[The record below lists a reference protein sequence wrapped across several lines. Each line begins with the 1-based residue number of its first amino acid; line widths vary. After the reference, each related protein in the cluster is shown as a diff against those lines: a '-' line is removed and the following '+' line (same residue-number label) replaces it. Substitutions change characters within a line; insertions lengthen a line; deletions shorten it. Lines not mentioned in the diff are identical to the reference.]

1 MEKNGSELDLPGFR
15 FHPTEEELLEFY
27 LRRATA
33 GKKLNFDIIGTL
45 NLYLYDPWDLPA
57 LAKMGER
64 EWYFFVPRDRRQ
76 ANGGRPNRTTERGF
90 WKATGSD
97 RPIRSAANPRRLIGL
112 KKTLVFYRGRAP
124 HGNKTDWV
132 MNEYRL
138 PDVLPFPT
146 SLSVPQPPKEDIV
159 LCKIYRKATSQKE
172 LEQRA
177 AMEASRASQGC
188 TVSATSSDQENLQK
202 ISFDNNEVIMDMKVE
217 FELPPFEFNKEVA
230 EVSSAE
236 TQPPIM
242 PLLESSADIE
252 WSALQPEPSVM
263 RPPASPA
270 SKTPAV
276 RQLPSLPALQVPNH
290 MSFDLVQDSFLS
302 QLRSPWLDQWSPL
315 YASLLN
321 F

>member
-33 GKKLNFDIIGTL
+33 GKKLTSTLLELSISTYMILGTSLIDMLLSYSCGLVIGFA
-45 NLYLYDPWDLPA
+45 A

-112 KKTLVFYRGRAP
+112 KKTLVFYLGRAP

-138 PDVLPFPT
+138 PDVLPT

-188 TVSATSSDQENLQK
+188 TASATSSDQENLQK
-202 ISFDNNEVIMDMKVE
+202 ISYDSNEVIMEMKVE
-217 FELPPFEFNKEVA
+217 L
-230 EVSSAE
+230 SC
-236 TQPPIM
+236 
-242 PLLESSADIE
+242 
-252 WSALQPEPSVM
+252 
-263 RPPASPA
+263 
-270 SKTPAV
+270 
-276 RQLPSLPALQVPNH
+276 RQLSLIKRRRRCLRPKPNRRLCLC
-290 MSFDLVQDSFLS
+290 SSRRQLS
-302 QLRSPWLDQWSPL
+302 NARHFHQSRQPFVHHQARRRKPQRSGSYRACRRFKFPTT
-315 YASLLN
+315 
-321 F
+321 

>member
-1 MEKNGSELDLPGFR
+1 MEKSGSELDLPGFR

-27 LRRATA
+27 LRRAAA

-45 NLYLYDPWDLPA
+45 NLYLYDPWDLPS

-112 KKTLVFYRGRAP
+112 KKTLVYYRGRAP
-124 HGNKTDWV
+124 RGTKTDWV

-138 PDVLPFPT
+138 PDALHT
-146 SLSVPQPPKEDIV
+146 SFSSPQQPKEDIV
-159 LCKIYRKATSQKE
+159 LCKIYRKATTMKE
-172 LEQRA
+172 LEHRA
-177 AMEASRASQGC
+177 ALEEESKAASQGC
-188 TVSATSSDQENLQK
+188 TVSADSSDQETFQRFSTEDEVAPTEMQNEA
-202 ISFDNNEVIMDMKVE
+202 NEVTSANSISTARPPVDSIVPVAAGR
-217 FELPPFEFNKEVA
+217 PPFSPK
-230 EVSSAE
+230 
-236 TQPPIM
+236 PPTVG
-242 PLLESSADIE
+242 LLPSPPPE
-252 WSALQPEPSVM
+252 LQ
-263 RPPASPA
+263 
-270 SKTPAV
+270 AV

-290 MSFDLVQDSFLS
+290 MTFGWGQDSFLG

>member
-1 MEKNGSELDLPGFR
+1 MERSGSELDLPGFR

-112 KKTLVFYRGRAP
+112 KKTLVYYRGRAP

-138 PDVLPFPT
+138 PDVLPT
-146 SLSVPQPPKEDIV
+146 SFSVPQPPKEDIV
-159 LCKIYRKATSQKE
+159 LCKIYRKATSLKE

-177 AMEASRASQGC
+177 ALEESRTSA
-188 TVSATSSDQENLQK
+188 SATSADQDNMHK
-202 ISFDNNEVIMDMKVE
+202 FSYDNNEVIMEMKAE
-217 FELPPFEFNKEVA
+217 FDVPPVEFNKEAA
-230 EVSSAE
+230 EVSSAANIP
-236 TQPPIM
+236 TTV
-242 PLLESSADIE
+242 PLLEPSAAVE
-252 WSALQPEPSVM
+252 CPPVTQEPTAS
-263 RPPASPA
+263 RPPPSPA
-270 SKTPAV
+270 AKVPSG
-276 RQLPSLPALQVPNH
+276 RQLPILPAIQVPNH
-290 MSFDLVQDSFLS
+290 SFDLVQDSFLS